1 MKSLASVF
9 VKNVA
14 GGSDEAVDKKGVV
27 LSEWYL
33 GEGWEQKLDLP
44 FPGELYRWLWLKTD

>member
-1 MKSLASVF
+1 MVEITGLCC
-9 VKNVA
+9 
-14 GGSDEAVDKKGVV
+14 SDEAVDKKGVV

-44 FPGELYRWLWLKTD
+44 LPGEL